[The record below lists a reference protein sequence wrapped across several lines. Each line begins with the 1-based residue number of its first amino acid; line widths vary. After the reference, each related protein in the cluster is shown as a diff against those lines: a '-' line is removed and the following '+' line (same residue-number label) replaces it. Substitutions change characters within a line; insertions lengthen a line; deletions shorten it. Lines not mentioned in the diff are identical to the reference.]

1 MTDTMPTGH
10 GAPRRIVIALLMLAA
25 IGACAGGAGWRETID
40 SIYSG
45 HLPLPL
51 CILDDD
57 EQVRLKDGSAI
68 LTFRDGS
75 LEWKEFV
82 RLSDDLVAV
91 GDLDGDQIA
100 EAAVIV
106 GHNGGGSGTFIF
118 LVALRDGPDGPEY
131 AGSWMLGDRTGVKR
145 LRIRDG
151 RILADLIVHGPSD
164 PSCCPSVRVREEFT
178 LQQAVIGPL
187 SCW

>member
-1 MTDTMPTGH
+1 MTDTMPTGR

-45 HLPLPL
+45 QLPLPL
-51 CILDDD
+51 CIGGD
-57 EQVRLKDGSAI
+57 EVRLKDGSAI
-68 LTFRDGS
+68 RTIGSGS
-75 LEWKEFV
+75 LESRESF
-82 RLSDDLVAV
+82 RLSNDLVAI
-91 GDLDGDQIA
+91 GDLDGDQTV

-106 GHNGGGSGTFIF
+106 GYNSGGSATFIL

-131 AGSWMLGDRTGVKR
+131 AGSWLIGDRAGVKR

-164 PSCCPSVRVREEFT
+164 PACCPSVRVMEEFS
-178 LQQAVIGPL
+178 LQQVVTGPL
-187 SCW
+187 SCR